1 MRWDKLSNICAW
13 GGLSYEMSAHE
24 TGLAIKH
31 NVHEMGYIMQYVY
44 MRWVELW
51 DESTWNGFIYKT

>member
-24 TGLAIKH
+24 TGLAIKD
-31 NVHEMGYIMQYVY
+31 NVHEMG
-44 MRWVELW
+44 
-51 DESTWNGFIYKT
+51 